1 VAPENWPED
10 QCPLSRPD
18 LGSVDLMA
26 GHRSSRPSGLRLV
39 SVTHDGDRTTSDH
52 RPLILYALGT
62 ARERLLLSP
71 LVLELRHLDVFRQV
85 VVAVGPEEDASLA
98 GIPELAPADRRL
110 TLDDH
115 TPTGQLAAL
124 LAAFEHA
131 IDEAEPELVVAAGAG
146 DAGLAAALAAAKRGI
161 AVAHVESGVRRPD
174 PHPVEIQRV
183 LNDRLA
189 DTLLAPTAIEADN
202 LLGEGIP
209 DTRVHVVGQTDVDVL
224 RRLAPRARAR
234 RTWAGHGLDDYRYV
248 LVEVSAA
255 RLAQDDGLLGELE
268 RLASRMPVALH
279 VDGGLDPLAATHL
292 RRAGIVCP
300 LVQRRLDHVS
310 LLVGAGAVLTD
321 DGTVQDATSALG
333 VSCFTLGDATDR
345 PHTVSAG
352 TNVLLG
358 NGVEAIAGIG
368 PSGAAPVANDL
379 PPWDGHAARRAADLL
394 VAHYVLAGARP
405 AVARS

>member
-1 VAPENWPED
+1 
-10 QCPLSRPD
+10 
-18 LGSVDLMA
+18 MA

-39 SVTHDGDRTTSDH
+39 SVTHDGDRTTPDH

-62 ARERLLLSP
+62 PRERLLLSP
-71 LVLELRHLDVFRQV
+71 LVLELRQLDVSRQV
-85 VVAVGPEEDASLA
+85 VVAVGTEDDASLA

-110 TLDDH
+110 AVDDH

-124 LAAFEHA
+124 LAAFERA
-131 IDEAEPELVVAAGAG
+131 IDDAEPELVVAAGAG

-174 PHPVEIQRV
+174 PQPVEIQRV

-209 DTRVHVVGQTDVDVL
+209 DTRIHVVGQTDVDVL

-234 RTWAGHGLDDYRYV
+234 RTWADHGLDAHRYV
-248 LVEVSAA
+248 LVEVSAG

-268 RLASRMPVALH
+268 RLARRVPVALR

-300 LVQRRLDHVS
+300 PVARRLDHIS

-333 VSCFTLGDATDR
+333 VTCFTLGDATDR

-358 NGVEAIAGIG
+358 NGVDAIAGIS
-368 PSGAAPVANDL
+368 PSGVAPVANDL
-379 PPWDGHAARRAADLL
+379 PPWDGRAAQRAADVL
-394 VAHYVLAGARP
+394 VSHYVLAGARP